1 MLEEVLSYLGIFLL
15 ACLKSI
21 FPPVLGPAAGMSKL
35 EIIIVTVAGLMTSVT
50 LFTFVGEKIKTN
62 IIPIFIKKPKKFS
75 KQSRRMV
82 RIWKKYGIIGT
93 CFLTPLILSPV
104 GGSLLVSSVGAPRRQ
119 VFLYML
125 AFGIFWAVIWTYS
138 VDYLIELGWVTLS
151 DR

>member
-35 EIIIVTVAGLMTSVT
+35 EIIVITVAGLMTSVT
-50 LFTFVGEKIKTN
+50 LFTFVGEKIKTHV
-62 IIPIFIKKPKKFS
+62 IPIFIKKPKKFS

-82 RIWKKYGIIGT
+82 RIWKKYGIVGT

-104 GGSLLVSSVGAPRRQ
+104 GGSLLVSSVGAPRKQ
-119 VFLYML
+119 VFMYML

-138 VDYLIELGWVTLS
+138 VDYLIELGLVTVG

>member
-35 EIIIVTVAGLMTSVT
+35 EIIIVTVTGLMTSVT
-50 LFTFVGEKIKTN
+50 LFTFVGEKIKKN
-62 IIPIFIKKPKKFS
+62 VIPFFIKKPKKFS

-104 GGSLLVSSVGAPRRQ
+104 GGSLLVSSVGAPRKQ
-119 VFLYML
+119 VFLYMFV
-125 AFGIFWAVIWTYS
+125 FGVFWAVIWTYS
-138 VDYLIELGWVTLS
+138 VDYLIELGLVTVS